1 MSGQLRIFNTD
12 SRKVET
18 FQPQQPGKVTYYSCG
33 PTVYGYA
40 HLGNLRTYVFTDV
53 LRRVLEYDGYDVNHV
68 MNITDVGHMTTDED
82 EGEDKMETAA
92 RERGMTPW
100 EVAEY
105 YTQAFMTDMD
115 DLNLMRPSLM
125 PKATEHIECML
136 DLVRKLED
144 NGYAYLTDSAV
155 YFDTARF
162 RRYGNMAGLNLSGQE
177 AGARVEV
184 NPDKRNP
191 SDFALWK
198 VNQPNHIMQWDSP
211 WGRGYPGWHLECSAM
226 SMKYL
231 GETLDLHSG
240 GIDHIPVHH
249 TNEIAQSEG
258 ATGQT
263 FVRYWVHANFLT
275 LPADG
280 DEEKRMGKS
289 LGNVSTLSGLKDQ
302 RIHPLAYRVFCY
314 GARYRQP
321 LTFDLKAIRGAG
333 KALQSLYGFVRYA
346 PAAAEE
352 GEEPWAAPLKERFL
366 EAVHDDLNM
375 PVAWATVL
383 ELVREANRR
392 GEPRI
397 LTTLFDMDRILGLQL
412 AEVRAEE
419 LDLPADVKDR
429 VSRRESARE
438 NKDWATADALRDE
451 LKTEG
456 WILEDTPQGIR
467 VRKADG

>member
-1 MSGQLRIFNTD
+1 MRELRIYNTD
-12 SRKVET
+12 DRRVVPFEPQVE
-18 FQPQQPGKVTYYSCG
+18 GKVTYYSCG

-53 LRRVLEYDGYDVNHV
+53 LRRLLEYDGYDLNHV

-82 EGEDKMETAA
+82 EGEDKMEAAA
-92 RERGMTPW
+92 REKGQTPW
-100 EVAEY
+100 EIAQY
-105 YTQAFMTDMD
+105 YTDAFLADMD
-115 DLNLMRPSLM
+115 DLNLRRPHVM
-125 PKATEHIECML
+125 PKATDHIELMI

-144 NGYAYLTDSAV
+144 NDYAYVTESAV

-162 RRYGNMAGLNLSGQE
+162 RAYGNMAGLNIRGQE
-177 AGARVEV
+177 AGARIDVH
-184 NPDKRNP
+184 PDKRNP

-226 SMKYL
+226 SMHYL
-231 GETLDLHSG
+231 GETLDIHSG

-258 ATGQT
+258 ATGIK

-275 LPADG
+275 LPSKDG
-280 DEEKRMGKS
+280 EEGKMSKS
-289 LGNVSTLSGLKDQ
+289 LGNISTLSGLKDQ
-302 RIHPLAYRVFCY
+302 RINPMAYRVFCY

-321 LTFDLKAIRGAG
+321 LTFDVKAVRAAQ
-333 KALQSLYGFVRYA
+333 KALQGLYGFVRYA
-346 PAAAEE
+346 PPEAEE
-352 GEEPWAAPLKERFL
+352 GTEDWVGEYIDKFL
-366 EAVHDDLNM
+366 DALHDDLNM
-375 PVAWATVL
+375 PVAWATTL

-397 LTTLFDMDRILGLQL
+397 LQTLYDLDRVLGLRL
-412 AEVRAEE
+412 REVREE
-419 LDLPADVKDR
+419 VLDVPADVKEK
-429 VSRRESARE
+429 VAARE
-438 NKDWATADALRDE
+438 QARVDKDWGTADAIRDE
-451 LKTEG
+451 LGAAG

-467 VRKADG
+467 VRKKE

>member
-1 MSGQLRIFNTD
+1 MSRQLRIYNTN
-12 SRKVET
+12 SRKVEP
-18 FQPQQPGKVTYYSCG
+18 FEPQVAGEVGYYSCG

-53 LRRVLEYDGYDVNHV
+53 LRRVLEYDGHGVTHV

-82 EGEDKMETAA
+82 EGEDKMEATA
-92 RERGMTPW
+92 RERGQTPW
-100 EVAEY
+100 EIAEY
-105 YTQAFMTDMD
+105 YTGAFLADMD
-115 DLNLMRPSLM
+115 DLNLLRPSLM

-136 DLVRKLED
+136 GLIQRLED

-162 RRYGNMAGLNLSGQE
+162 RSYGNMAGLNLRGQE

-184 NPDKRNP
+184 DPDKRSP
-191 SDFALWK
+191 RDFALWK
-198 VNQPNHIMQWDSP
+198 VNQPNHVMQWDSP

-258 ATGQT
+258 ATGVP
-263 FVRYWVHANFLT
+263 FVRTWVHANFLT
-275 LPADG
+275 LPSDG
-280 DEEKRMGKS
+280 DQERRMGKS
-289 LGNVSTLSGLKDQ
+289 LGNVSTLAGLVEQ

-314 GARYRQP
+314 GAKYRQP
-321 LTFDLKAIRGAG
+321 LTFDIKAIRGAG
-333 KALQSLYGFVRYA
+333 KTLQGLYGFVRYA
-346 PAAAEE
+346 PPEAEE
-352 GEEPWAAPLKERFL
+352 GDEPWAAEIMERF
-366 EAVHDDLNM
+366 EAGVHDDLNM
-375 PVAWATVL
+375 PVAWAAVL

-392 GEPRI
+392 GEPRV
-397 LTTLFDMDRILGLQL
+397 LNTLYEMDRILGLRL
-412 AEVRAEE
+412 REVRAEE
-419 LDLPADVKDR
+419 LDIPADVKEQ
-429 VSRRESARE
+429 VARREAARE
-438 NKDWATADALRDE
+438 ARDWGTADGIRDE
-451 LKTEG
+451 LKEAG

-467 VRKADG
+467 VRPAE